1 MALTM
6 TLADS
11 LKLTT
16 DTLQAGVIETLATES
31 KILAALPFLNV
42 QGSGYTYNVET
53 ELSDT
58 SFRAVGEEIVAG
70 HAGYTTRT
78 EALKILGDEAV
89 IDTFQIAVYGNVNDL
104 MALEVALKSKAIA
117 HKFEKT
123 FIAGNSETNVKEFD
137 GIDKRITAEQTVDFS
152 AYKEKVDGVEVPGY
166 AKAMDEVIDKVQG
179 TPSALIMNKST
190 RREVVANFRKYITY
204 STNEFG
210 RQLAMYDGIP
220 IMDVEDE
227 VLPAKNTIYA
237 VRFATKE
244 AVCGLQNGGVQVKA
258 LGEVDNAP
266 QLKTRIEWF
275 VGLAVFNDK
284 ALAKAELVETPAP

>member
-31 KILAALPFLNV
+31 KILAVLPFMNV

-58 SFRAVGEEIVAG
+58 KFRAVGEEIVAG
-70 HAGYTTRT
+70 SAGYETRT
-78 EALKILGDEAV
+78 EALKILGDEAI

-104 MALEVALKSKAIA
+104 MALEVELKSKAIA

-123 FIAGNSETNVKEFD
+123 FISGNSETNVKEFD
-137 GIDKRITAEQTVDFS
+137 GIDKRIKPDQVVDFTE
-152 AYKEKVDGVEVPGY
+152 YKEKVDGVDVVGY
-166 AKAMDEVIDKVQG
+166 ATAMDELIDKVLG

-210 RQLAMYDGIP
+210 KQLAMYDGVP
-220 IMDVEDE
+220 ILDVEDE
-227 VLPAKNTIYA
+227 VLPTKNTIYA
-237 VRFATKE
+237 VRFAVKE
-244 AVCGLQNGGVQVKA
+244 AVCGLQNGGIQVKA

-284 ALAKAELVETPAP
+284 AIAKAKITTTP

>member
-31 KILAALPFLNV
+31 KILAVLPFMNV

-58 SFRAVGEEIVAG
+58 KFRAVGEEIVAG
-70 HAGYTTRT
+70 SAGYETRT
-78 EALKILGDEAV
+78 EALKILGDEAI

-104 MALEVALKSKAIA
+104 MALEVELKSKAIA

-123 FIAGNSETNVKEFD
+123 FISGNSETNVKEFD
-137 GIDKRITAEQTVDFS
+137 GIDKRIKPDQVVDFTE
-152 AYKEKVDGVEVPGY
+152 YKEKVDGVDVVGY
-166 AKAMDEVIDKVQG
+166 ATAMDELIDKVLG

-210 RQLAMYDGIP
+210 KQLATYDGVP
-220 IMDVEDE
+220 ILDVEDE
-227 VLPAKNTIYA
+227 VLPTKNTIYA
-237 VRFATKE
+237 VRFAVKE
-244 AVCGLQNGGVQVKA
+244 AVCGLQNGGIQVKA

-284 ALAKAELVETPAP
+284 AIAKAKITTTP

>member
-31 KILAALPFLNV
+31 KILAVLPFMNV

-58 SFRAVGEEIVAG
+58 KFRAVGEEIVAG
-70 HAGYTTRT
+70 SAGYETRT
-78 EALKILGDEAV
+78 EALKILGDEAI

-104 MALEVALKSKAIA
+104 MALEVELKSKAIA

-123 FIAGNSETNVKEFD
+123 FISGNSETNVKEFD
-137 GIDKRITAEQTVDFS
+137 GIDKRIKPDQVVDFTE
-152 AYKEKVDGVEVPGY
+152 YKEKVDGVDVVGY
-166 AKAMDEVIDKVQG
+166 ATAMDELIDKVLG

-210 RQLAMYDGIP
+210 KQLAMYDGVP
-220 IMDVEDE
+220 ILDVEDE
-227 VLPAKNTIYA
+227 VLPTKNTIYA
-237 VRFATKE
+237 VRFAVKE
-244 AVCGLQNGGVQVKA
+244 AVCGLQNGGIQVKA

-284 ALAKAELVETPAP
+284 TIAKAKADSLP